1 MGVKV
6 VVANQKGGTGKTTS
20 TILLSYLLSREGLR
34 VLAVDFDPQA
44 CLTISLRAGGP
55 DISKALE
62 SLLVEYEEK
71 VNEGEEVDPTKI
83 VDARKY
89 VTSVEF
95 LDGRFDVVPSSRH
108 LGTVERRL
116 NDAIE
121 GERVLSWFLNG
132 LDYDVVLIDTRP
144 SIDALLMNAL
154 VAGDYV
160 LIPVDLHTLGLVGFK
175 LLVSVVNR
183 TKNYHNRDLKW
194 LGVLP
199 TRSERCKEVTKNLK
213 ILKEK
218 VGDVIKVYDPVP
230 KSVAVERM
238 FHARSVEELTKSV
251 RTAKDVLGAYEN
263 VAKDIVKL
271 VGGERA

>member
-121 GERVLSWFLNG
+121 GERVLSWFLDG

-144 SIDALLMNAL
+144 AIDALLTNAL
-154 VAGDYV
+154 VAGNYV
-160 LIPVDLHTLGLVGFK
+160 LVPVDLNSPGLVGFK

-199 TRSERCKEVTKNLK
+199 TRFERCKEMTKNLK

-271 VGGERA
+271 VGGEKA